1 MNLILLGPPGAGKGT
16 QAKRLAESRGLV
28 QISTGEM
35 LRAAAD
41 AGTPVGVKAKPI
53 MDSGQLV
60 PDGMIVDILHERMLQ
75 PDCHNGIILD
85 GFPRTVA
92 QAESLDA
99 MLTNAGKKLDIVI
112 KMVVQEEALV
122 KRIAGRFSCAK
133 CGASYHDKFNPTRV
147 AGICDICGARDF
159 IRREDDKAET
169 VHRRLEAYNAQ
180 TKPIIPYYER
190 AGVLRR
196 VDGMADIEAVSREI
210 EEVLDAL

>member
-41 AGTPVGVKAKPI
+41 AGTPIGLKAKPI

-60 PDGMIVDILHERMLQ
+60 PDAMIVDILHERMLQ
-75 PDCHNGIILD
+75 PDCQNGIILD

-92 QAESLDA
+92 QAEVLDS
-99 MLTNAGKKLDIVI
+99 MLKAAGKKLDVVI
-112 KMVVQEEALV
+112 RMVVEEDALV

-147 AGICDICGARDF
+147 AGLCDICGAHDF
-159 IRREDDKAET
+159 VRREDDKPET
-169 VHRRLEAYNAQ
+169 IHKRLEAYNAQ

-190 AGVLRR
+190 AGVLRG
-196 VDGMADIEAVSREI
+196 VDGMADIETVSREI

>member
-1 MNLILLGPPGAGKGT
+1 
-16 QAKRLAESRGLV
+16 
-28 QISTGEM
+28 M

-41 AGTPVGVKAKPI
+41 AGTPVGLKAKPI
-53 MDSGQLV
+53 MDCGQLV

-92 QAESLDA
+92 QAEALDS
-99 MLTNAGKKLDIVI
+99 MLTAAGKKLDVVI
-112 KMVVQEEALV
+112 RMVVEEDALV

-147 AGICDICGARDF
+147 AGLCDICGAHDF
-159 IRREDDKAET
+159 VRREDDKPET
-169 VHRRLEAYNAQ
+169 IHKRLEAYNAQ

-196 VDGMADIEAVSREI
+196 VDGMAGIETVSREI
-210 EEVLDAL
+210 EQVLDAL

>member
-35 LRAAAD
+35 LRAAAE
-41 AGTPVGVKAKPI
+41 AGTLVGLKAKPI

-92 QAESLDA
+92 QAEVLDS
-99 MLTNAGKKLDIVI
+99 MLTAAGKKLDVVI
-112 KMVVQEEALV
+112 RMVVEEDALV

-147 AGICDICGARDF
+147 AGLCDICGAHDF
-159 IRREDDKAET
+159 VRREDDKPET
-169 VHRRLEAYNAQ
+169 IHKRLEAYNAQ

-196 VDGMADIEAVSREI
+196 VDGMADIETVSREI